1 MAEKK
6 PQESVVTQERHKR
19 PGKYKVI
26 FHNDDFT
33 TTDFVVKVLR
43 QIFFLPMEE
52 AVDLMLDVHHSGR
65 AVVGVYPLDIARSKA
80 QASIRM
86 ARAEGFPL
94 KVTIEEQTSPF

>member
-6 PQESVVTQERHKR
+6 RQGSTMTQERYKL
-19 PGKYKVI
+19 PGKYEVI

-43 QIFFLPMEE
+43 QIFFLPMNE
-52 AVDLMLDVHHSGR
+52 AVDLMLNVHHSGKA
-65 AVVGVYPLDIARSKA
+65 AVGAYPLDIATSKA
-80 QASIRM
+80 QTTIRM

-94 KVTIEEQTSPF
+94 KVTIEEQTLPF